1 MTSLRLLVVEDDAL
15 SLELM
20 QEVLTSLK
28 ADVCSINDSQQAA
41 ALVNQNKFDGI
52 FMDLEMPLMHG
63 FELARRIRESSR
75 NRYTPIVVVTGRD
88 EKATMQEAFAKG
100 ATFFLQKPIDR
111 QKLTGLFRAVRGTF
125 LENRRRNLR
134 VPLRTPVT
142 CSEGAR
148 ASDGMTWNLSQGG
161 ILIDT
166 PAGLKPGDLVR
177 LSFRLPVSG
186 EQIDALGVVVWTSTS
201 RQGIRFTKLSD
212 QNRHV
217 IKEFIEEVE
226 QADRNVRP

>member
-1 MTSLRLLVVEDDAL
+1 MSSLKLLVVEDDAL

-28 ADVCSINDSQQAA
+28 ADVCPINDGPRAA
-41 ALVNQNKFDGI
+41 ALVNQSKFDGI
-52 FMDLEMPLMHG
+52 FMDLEMPAMHG
-63 FELARRIRESSR
+63 FELAQRIRESSW

-88 EKATMQEAFAKG
+88 DKSTMQEAFAKG
-100 ATFFLQKPIDR
+100 ATFFLQKPVDR

-134 VPLRTPVT
+134 VPLRTRVT
-142 CSEGAR
+142 CTAGSRTSE
-148 ASDGMTWNLSQGG
+148 GMTWNLSQGG

-166 PAGLKPGDLVR
+166 PGSLSPGEIVR
-177 LSFRLPVSG
+177 LSFRLPVSD
-186 EQIDALGVVVWTSTS
+186 EQIDATGIVVWTSTS

-212 QNRHV
+212 QNRRTV
-217 IKEFIEEVE
+217 KEFIEEVE
-226 QADRNVRP
+226 QADRSMRA